1 MTNRK
6 LIVACNKEYGRKVKC
21 SAAVSPPVELV
32 KMKSL
37 EVIEDR
43 LKALKASRGRFR
55 YEMMAPP
62 LERRYPSLGRSVCI
76 EYIKELNPII
86 EELEWVLNKLE
97 WVLNI

>member
-1 MTNRK
+1 
-6 LIVACNKEYGRKVKC
+6 
-21 SAAVSPPVELV
+21 
-32 KMKSL
+32 MKSQ
-37 EVIEDR
+37 EVIELR
-43 LKALKASRGRFR
+43 LRALKDFRDRVR

-62 LERRYPSLGRSVCI
+62 LERRYLSLGRSVCI